1 MLKREKKGCTKNI
14 REKGKHLKSRLV
26 RKVMSSNKK
35 DSKLPEFFF
44 TQEITNEK
52 VIKMEE
58 QSLQKV

>member
-1 MLKREKKGCTKNI
+1 
-14 REKGKHLKSRLV
+14 
-26 RKVMSSNKK
+26 MSSNKK